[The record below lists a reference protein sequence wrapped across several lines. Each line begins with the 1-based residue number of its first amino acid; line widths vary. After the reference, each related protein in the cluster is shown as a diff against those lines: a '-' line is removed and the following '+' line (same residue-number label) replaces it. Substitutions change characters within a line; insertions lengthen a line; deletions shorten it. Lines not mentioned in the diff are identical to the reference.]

1 MRRSSTLAD
10 GGRCIVASQQLVGDP
25 EQRARHLALGARA
38 PSAKVADELETAS
51 ASAASRGASGAAAE
65 LAELSVSL
73 TPAAAGD
80 LGRRRR
86 QLLAADLHYASGDA
100 ERSRLIL
107 EPLLEQLQPG
117 VERARVLLR
126 LGRQADDF
134 ERSERLLE
142 QSFVD
147 AAPDPRLRAEIV
159 IALNVTVFLRRGP
172 AAAVKMARELAH
184 VVEESGDL
192 VLLAIFLAR
201 LSFSE
206 LIAGEV
212 SPGLLE
218 RALELEQQVGPLPTA
233 TTPTFVEGLR
243 LMYAEE
249 HDAAREALQRGHSLG
264 VARGDE
270 PARSNA
276 LLFLAELECR
286 AGEWGRADEYAEAM
300 LQAGE
305 TWGLELEGG
314 SALWIRGLVD
324 AYLGRLDEARVRA
337 AEGARFSREENDQAF
352 LERNLALI
360 GFIDLSTGDYRAAA
374 ELLGPVVRRRQD
386 RGAGEPSL
394 YPARELAIE
403 ALVAVGDLD
412 EARIQLGWLEEA
424 GRRLRHAVAARDGR
438 ALPCPAAGGRGR
450 PRRGARKLRA
460 RARGA

>member
-1 MRRSSTLAD
+1 M
-10 GGRCIVASQQLVGDP
+10 
-25 EQRARHLALGARA
+25 
-38 PSAKVADELETAS
+38 
-51 ASAASRGASGAAAE
+51 
-65 LAELSVSL
+65 
-73 TPAAAGD
+73 
-80 LGRRRR
+80 
-86 QLLAADLHYASGDA
+86 
-100 ERSRLIL
+100 
-107 EPLLEQLQPG
+107 
-117 VERARVLLR
+117 LLR

-264 VARGDE
+264 VARGYE
-270 PARSNA
+270 PSTFQRAFSSWPSSSVAPVSGVA
-276 LLFLAELECR
+276 LTSMPRQC
-286 AGEWGRADEYAEAM
+286 
-300 LQAGE
+300 
-305 TWGLELEGG
+305 
-314 SALWIRGLVD
+314 
-324 AYLGRLDEARVRA
+324 
-337 AEGARFSREENDQAF
+337 SR
-352 LERNLALI
+352 
-360 GFIDLSTGDYRAAA
+360 
-374 ELLGPVVRRRQD
+374 PVRRGVSSWKGVRRSGSED
-386 RGAGEPSL
+386 WSMPTWAVLTR
-394 YPARELAIE
+394 LAC
-403 ALVAVGDLD
+403 A
-412 EARIQLGWLEEA
+412 
-424 GRRLRHAVAARDGR
+424 
-438 ALPCPAAGGRGR
+438 R
-450 PRRGARKLRA
+450 PREPGSRA
-460 RARGA
+460 RRMTRLSSSGTSR